1 MRRTRMR
8 FCARLVLVCL
18 GCLFW
23 TVRETGKSASAVDQF
38 TRAEGDAHKLLKR
51 AQQLSFLHNWSAA
64 GLLFQQAEELFE
76 HKGDERDRLYS
87 RIGRI
92 RGLVETGSLPDASDE
107 LAEILKSSL
116 ARNDLELRLF
126 CLTAKGDIDFQIN
139 PQSSR
144 QVWEAVSKL
153 AASLGNAIWENR
165 ARAELGTLAF
175 YNGEIFRAMHL
186 VGRAYLEA
194 ERQNDLAEIIRN
206 LAALGEG
213 FAEFGHYEDA
223 LRFFEK
229 AMQQA
234 RTTPGAE
241 IPFTAYL
248 GKAQMLI
255 KLDRSSAG
263 KKMLEAGLNDA
274 CARHMQVREARIRLV
289 LGDLARSEGKV
300 FEAITHLQKAA
311 EIAKTQQL
319 YRMLGAA
326 DSKLALLYAER
337 ENADAAIA
345 SALAGAQAARQGS
358 DIYHLPQLLTVLAE
372 QKITRADF
380 RSAEVIYQ
388 KALSLI
394 DELLV
399 NVPTFQDKSVL
410 VGTMSSVYRSY
421 FEFTANQLRDPK
433 KAFQVLEQARG
444 RGTAD
449 FLRSV
454 SSEGRDATFRS
465 GISDANELVQN
476 SLRPIHIGLR
486 FEDNPTKRE
495 ELQWSLWEKEKRGI
509 IAGERDQW
517 PGLAHARP
525 VSLSAFQATLNSN
538 ELVLEFS
545 LGEPQSTVLEIER
558 ESISAHRIAGGER
571 LKTLV
576 ESYRADVWQ
585 AARVGTS
592 RESFITYCWLRSS
605 PNGLGIGCSLF
616 PTAVCNSYLSRRC

>member
-1 MRRTRMR
+1 
-8 FCARLVLVCL
+8 
-18 GCLFW
+18 
-23 TVRETGKSASAVDQF
+23 
-38 TRAEGDAHKLLKR
+38 
-51 AQQLSFLHNWSAA
+51 
-64 GLLFQQAEELFE
+64 
-76 HKGDERDRLYS
+76 
-87 RIGRI
+87 
-92 RGLVETGSLPDASDE
+92 
-107 LAEILKSSL
+107 
-116 ARNDLELRLF
+116 
-126 CLTAKGDIDFQIN
+126 
-139 PQSSR
+139 
-144 QVWEAVSKL
+144 
-153 AASLGNAIWENR
+153 
-165 ARAELGTLAF
+165 
-175 YNGEIFRAMHL
+175 
-186 VGRAYLEA
+186 
-194 ERQNDLAEIIRN
+194 
-206 LAALGEG
+206 
-213 FAEFGHYEDA
+213 
-223 LRFFEK
+223 
-229 AMQQA
+229 
-234 RTTPGAE
+234 
-241 IPFTAYL
+241 
-248 GKAQMLI
+248 MLI

-399 NVPTFQDKSVL
+399 NVPTFQHKSVL

-476 SLRPIHIGLR
+476 SLRPIHILAGGSGWHQSRELYNLLLAPIEPKWPRNRLLIIPDGCLQFLPFEALLNSDKRPLIESHVISYAPSATVDYWLKSKSSHARQTSFFFLGGVHYESDIAEENDPLAFRGPNRNGSLFGAEAAPHFTMLPGTRDEIVGLADAAGR
-486 FEDNPTKRE
+486 GSRMLVDRDATEASLKSEPLSEYQVLHFATHGVVNLEFPDRSALILGDGPNSPEDGLLQARE
-495 ELQWSLWEKEKRGI
+495 IARLPLNADLVTISACDMAIGKPEGEAGAASIVQSFLFAGARSVVASLWRVDDNFTAFLMRRFYRHLLEGEDKASALREAKLELIHEFGPAAIPLHWAGFELFGDGRG
-509 IAGERDQW
+509 
-517 PGLAHARP
+517 
-525 VSLSAFQATLNSN
+525 SL
-538 ELVLEFS
+538 
-545 LGEPQSTVLEIER
+545 
-558 ESISAHRIAGGER
+558 
-571 LKTLV
+571 
-576 ESYRADVWQ
+576 
-585 AARVGTS
+585 TS
-592 RESFITYCWLRSS
+592 SKGKI
-605 PNGLGIGCSLF
+605 
-616 PTAVCNSYLSRRC
+616 